1 MNQTINGITQ
11 PFGSIPNLR
20 NLSRQ
25 ASLTQ
30 ALKLPLPAI
39 DSICTSS
46 SSSKRMFFF
55 VLPDLSN
62 GFLVLLSCIGMYQ
75 CVRVNYIGTY
85 QYKVIKCVYLQKAT
99 PRSAA
104 NTVEASNQRPLIEV
118 TIMADIQH
126 TPACPKFT
134 CLDVLA
140 TPEIIFQ
147 EVHHA

>member
-1 MNQTINGITQ
+1 MNQIIQ

-30 ALKLPLPAI
+30 ALKLPLPAM

-46 SSSKRMFFF
+46 SSSKRIFFF

-62 GFLVLLSCIGMYQ
+62 GFLVLLSCIGVYQ
-75 CVRVNYIGTY
+75 CVRVNSVGTY
-85 QYKVIKCVYLQKAT
+85 QYKVIKYAYLQKAT

-104 NTVEASNQRPLIEV
+104 NTIEASNQQPLIQV
-118 TIMADIQH
+118 TMMADIQH
-126 TPACPKFT
+126 TQTRLKFT
-134 CLDVLA
+134 CLDVFVV
-140 TPEIIFQ
+140 PETRFQ
-147 EVHHA
+147 EVHYA

>member
-1 MNQTINGITQ
+1 MNQSINGITQ

-46 SSSKRMFFF
+46 SSSKRIFFF

-62 GFLVLLSCIGMYQ
+62 SFLVLLSCIGMYQ

-85 QYKVIKCVYLQKAT
+85 QYKVIECVYLQKAT

-118 TIMADIQH
+118 TMMADIQH
-126 TPACPKFT
+126 TQTHPKFT
-134 CLDVLA
+134 CLGVLVISEA
-140 TPEIIFQ
+140 VFQ
-147 EVHHA
+147 EIHHA